1 MTNVEKRLNR
11 ISNIKD
17 KLKNGEHILFTVKY
31 RVSAVGKT
39 CGQSICSLYA
49 LGHKVSDRV
58 GGGNELVSGCFCDF
72 INIAL
77 QQEMLI
83 YNKNHSSSDFINVH
97 YKDITIIDNGLN
109 FLCDKLPKLGYC
121 LKDIGR
127 NNYVMYKVDKN

>member
-11 ISNIKD
+11 IFNIKD

-49 LGHKVSDRV
+49 LGHKVSARV

-77 QQEMLI
+77 QQEMLL
-83 YNKNHSSSDFINVH
+83 YDKNHSSSDFIYQNQ
-97 YKDITIIDNGLN
+97 KDMFMLDKGLN
-109 FLCDKLPKLGYC
+109 FLYDKLPKLGYR
-121 LKDIGR
+121 LIDVGR